1 MIVDI
6 PAYDSAYFIK
16 NGLVW
21 GTFKGKIKQIYPNYI
36 SLNYLILRKLI
47 VRKTFKV
54 YTPDVFSTYIMP
66 MVKLRAKTGKIYP
79 DNAVYS
85 KTLWQKVF
93 SMAVSNSAST
103 EATGLDGTYKSITPF
118 APQADAIQYV
128 AQDNPIVDILVTT
141 ISLKEP
147 DYNFVP
153 VGGHIG

>member
-21 GTFKGKIKQIYPNYI
+21 GTFKGKITRIYPNLI
-36 SLNYLILRKLI
+36 TWNYLILRKLI
-47 VRKTFKV
+47 VRKIVPV
-54 YTPDVFSTYIMP
+54 YPPDVFSTYLMP
-66 MVKLRAKTGKIYP
+66 MMKLRTKAGKIYP

-85 KTLWQKVF
+85 KTMWQKVF
-93 SMAVSNSAST
+93 SMPATNSAST
-103 EATGLDGTYKSITPF
+103 EANALDGTYRSTTPF
-118 APQADAIQYV
+118 TAQANAIQYV
-128 AQDNPIVDILVTT
+128 AQDNPIVDILVTE

-147 DYNFVP
+147 DYNFAP

>member
-21 GTFKGKIKQIYPNYI
+21 GTFKGKIKQIYPNLI
-36 SLNYLILRKLI
+36 TLNYLILRKLI

-54 YTPDVFSTYIMP
+54 YPPDVFSTYIMP
-66 MVKLRAKTGKIYP
+66 MVKLQAKDGKIYP

-85 KTLWQKVF
+85 KTMWQKVF
-93 SMAVSNSAST
+93 NMPASVSAST
-103 EATGLDGTYKSITPF
+103 EATGLDGTYKSVAPF
-118 APQADAIQYV
+118 VAQENSIQYV
-128 AQDNPIVDILVTT
+128 AQDNPIVDILVTQ

-147 DYNFVP
+147 DYTFVP